1 MLDFFNIIYK
11 YRMMLWN
18 GTKITLLISIA
29 TIILGLIF
37 GTLMAFMKI
46 SKFRLL
52 RYIANIYVEF
62 IRGTPVL
69 VQIFIVFYGLPML
82 GINVPSIKIGAL
94 DISRLVSGT
103 LALTVNTT
111 AYVCEIVRSGI
122 QSIDIGQ
129 TEGARALGMP
139 ERKTMFYI
147 ILPQAIKNI
156 LPALGNEF
164 VTIIKTSSQISV
176 IGIAELMYV
185 ADTIRGISFKPMAPL
200 IIISLIYFIITF
212 TLSCFIKKLEKN
224 LNKSNRISRNF
235 QIKSE
240 EI

>member
-1 MLDFFNIIYK
+1 MVDFFNTIYK
-11 YRMMLWN
+11 YRAMLLS
-18 GTKITLLISIA
+18 GTKITLIISIA
-29 TIILGLIF
+29 TILLGLIF
-37 GTLMAFMKI
+37 GTLMAFMKL
-46 SKFRLL
+46 SKLRLL
-52 RYIANIYVEF
+52 RYIANVYVEF

-69 VQIFIVFYGLPML
+69 VQIFIVFYGLPIM
-82 GINVPSIKIGAL
+82 GIEVPSVMIGDF

-122 QSIDIGQ
+122 QSINIGQ
-129 TEGARALGMP
+129 TEGARALGMSGS
-139 ERKTMFYI
+139 KTMFYI

-200 IIISLIYFIITF
+200 LIISLIYFIITF
-212 TLSCFIKKLEKN
+212 TLSCLIKKLEKN
-224 LNKSNRISRNF
+224 LNKSSRYSKN
-235 QIKSE
+235 
-240 EI
+240 

>member
-1 MLDFFNIIYK
+1 MIDFFNTIYK

-18 GTKITLLISIA
+18 GMKITLIVSIA

-37 GTLMAFMKI
+37 GTLMAFMKL
-46 SKFRLL
+46 SKIRFM
-52 RYIANIYVEF
+52 RYIANVYVEF

-69 VQIFIVFYGLPML
+69 VQIFIVFYGLPIM
-82 GINVPSIKIGAL
+82 GIDIPTIMIGGF
-94 DISRLVSGT
+94 DISRLLSGT

-129 TEGARALGMP
+129 TEGARALGMSG
-139 ERKTMFYI
+139 RKTMTYI

-185 ADTIRGISFKPMAPL
+185 ADTIRGISFKPMSPL
-200 IIISLIYFIITF
+200 IIISIIYFIITF
-212 TLSCFIKKLEKN
+212 TLSCAIKKLEKY
-224 LNKSNRISRNF
+224 LNKSSRYMKN
-235 QIKSE
+235 
-240 EI
+240 

>member
-1 MLDFFNIIYK
+1 MIDFFNTIYK
-11 YRMMLWN
+11 YRVMLWN
-18 GTKITLLISIA
+18 GMKITLIVSIA
-29 TIILGLIF
+29 TIVLGLIF
-37 GTLMAFMKI
+37 GTLMAFMKL
-46 SKFRLL
+46 SKIRLI
-52 RYIANIYVEF
+52 RYIANVYVEF

-69 VQIFIVFYGLPML
+69 VQIFIVFYGLPIM
-82 GINVPSIKIGAL
+82 GIDIPTVVIGGL
-94 DISRLVSGT
+94 DVSRLLSGT

-129 TEGARALGMP
+129 TEGARALGMSN
-139 ERKTMFYI
+139 RKAMTYI

-185 ADTIRGISFKPMAPL
+185 ADTIRGISFKPMSPL

-212 TLSCFIKKLEKN
+212 TLSCAIKKLEKH
-224 LNKSNRISRNF
+224 LNKSSRHLKN
-235 QIKSE
+235 
-240 EI
+240 

>member
-1 MLDFFNIIYK
+1 MMELFDTIYK
-11 YRMMLWN
+11 YRIMLWN
-18 GTKITLLISIA
+18 GTRITLIVSIA
-29 TIILGLIF
+29 TIILGLFF

-46 SKFRLL
+46 SRFRLL
-52 RYIANIYVEF
+52 RYIANVYVEF

-69 VQIFIVFYGLPML
+69 VQIFIVFYGLPIM
-82 GINVPSIKIGAL
+82 GIEVPSIMIGGL
-94 DISRLVSGT
+94 DVSRLVSGT

-129 TEGARALGMP
+129 TEGARALGMSGN
-139 ERKTMFYI
+139 KTMFHV

-185 ADTIRGISFKPMAPL
+185 ADTIRGISFRPMSPL
-200 IIISLIYFIITF
+200 IIISLIYFVVTF
-212 TLSCFIKKLEKN
+212 TLSCGIKKLEKN
-224 LNKSNRISRNF
+224 LNKSSRHSRN
-235 QIKSE
+235 
-240 EI
+240 